1 MNPTDYSL
9 GEMKK
14 TIVSLIFLGAAVA
27 GLFVAMDPNFVQ
39 ACVSLVGAIFAVI
52 GVFSAKNHDV
62 EDLQKALEQLKGAAL
77 VVVGYFTVVP
87 TTTAE
92 RITALVGGVVSVIA
106 VYWTS
111 NAGENEEEGEGAP
124 AAAAAPV
131 AANPGG

>member
-1 MNPTDYSL
+1 VNPLNYSL

-14 TIVSLIFLGAAVA
+14 TIVSLIFLVAAVV

-39 ACVSLVGAIFAVI
+39 ACVSLVGAIFAVL
-52 GVFSAKNHDV
+52 GVFSAKNHNV
-62 EDLQKALEQLKGAAL
+62 EDLQKALEQLKGTAL

-92 RITALVGGVVSVIA
+92 RITAIVGGLVSVIA
-106 VYWTS
+106 VYWAS
-111 NAGENEEEGEGAP
+111 NAGENEEEGAEAP
-124 AAAAAPV
+124 VAAAQPA